1 MIWPSLNLSVLIR
14 LLVPVLG
21 LGVGVMPLLTPDDI
35 RRVAFDCRRG
45 WSKRDRY
52 DADEVDA
59 YLDEC
64 ALTISALR
72 KQCERLRAQV
82 PWSPARI
89 DEGPIVVRENNE

>member
-1 MIWPSLNLSVLIR
+1 MILGLVL
-14 LLVPVLG
+14 VWV

-35 RRVAFDCRRG
+35 RRVTFDCRRG

-64 ALTISALR
+64 ALTISALG

-89 DEGPIVVRENNE
+89 GEKPIVVKENK

>member
-1 MIWPSLNLSVLIR
+1 MIR
-14 LLVPVLG
+14 LLVPCLG

-45 WSKRDRY
+45 WWVFPDRY

-64 ALTISALR
+64 ALTVAALAD
-72 KQCERLRAQV
+72 QCERLRARV

-89 DEGPIVVRENNE
+89 DEKPIVVKGNK

>member
-1 MIWPSLNLSVLIR
+1 
-14 LLVPVLG
+14 
-21 LGVGVMPLLTPDDI
+21 MPLLTPDDI
-35 RRVAFDCRRG
+35 RRVRFDCRRG
-45 WSKRDRY
+45 WFTKCDRY

-64 ALTISALR
+64 ALSIAALR

-89 DEGPIVVRENNE
+89 DEGPIVVKENK

>member
-1 MIWPSLNLSVLIR
+1 MIR
-14 LLVPVLG
+14 LLVPCLG

-45 WSKRDRY
+45 WFWKRDRY
-52 DADEVDA
+52 DADEVDD

-64 ALTISALR
+64 ALTVAALG
-72 KQCERLRAQV
+72 KQCERLKARV

-89 DEGPIVVRENNE
+89 DEKPIVVVEENK

>member
-1 MIWPSLNLSVLIR
+1 MIR
-14 LLVPVLG
+14 LLVPVLV

-45 WSKRDRY
+45 WWVFPDRY
-52 DADEVDA
+52 DADEVDD

-64 ALTISALR
+64 ALTISALG
-72 KQCERLRAQV
+72 KQCEQLMARV

-89 DEGPIVVRENNE
+89 DEGPIYVRSE

>member
-1 MIWPSLNLSVLIR
+1 MIR
-14 LLVPVLG
+14 LLVLVWA

-45 WSKRDRY
+45 WWVFPDRY
-52 DADEVDA
+52 DADEVDD

-64 ALTISALR
+64 ALTVAALG
-72 KQCERLRAQV
+72 KQCERLKAQV

-89 DEGPIVVRENNE
+89 DEKPIVVVEENK

>member
-1 MIWPSLNLSVLIR
+1 MIR
-14 LLVPVLG
+14 LLVPGLV

-45 WSKRDRY
+45 WWVFPDRY
-52 DADEVDA
+52 DADEVDD

-64 ALTISALR
+64 ALTVAALG
-72 KQCERLRAQV
+72 KQCERLKAQV

-89 DEGPIVVRENNE
+89 DEKPIVVKGNK

>member
-1 MIWPSLNLSVLIR
+1 MIR
-14 LLVPVLG
+14 LLVLVRV

-45 WSKRDRY
+45 WWVFPDRY
-52 DADEVDA
+52 DADEVDD

-64 ALTISALR
+64 ALTISALG
-72 KQCERLRAQV
+72 KQCEQLMARV

-89 DEGPIVVRENNE
+89 DEGPIYVRSE

>member
-1 MIWPSLNLSVLIR
+1 MSVLIR
-14 LLVPVLG
+14 LLVLVWV

-45 WSKRDRY
+45 WWLFPDRY
-52 DADEVDA
+52 DADEVDD

-64 ALTISALR
+64 ALTVAALG
-72 KQCERLRAQV
+72 KQCERLRARL

-89 DEGPIVVRENNE
+89 DEKPIVVRKTNE

>member
-1 MIWPSLNLSVLIR
+1 MIR

-21 LGVGVMPLLTPDDI
+21 LGVGLMPLLTPDDI
-35 RRVAFDCRRG
+35 RRSEFRSWRG
-45 WSKRDRY
+45 FLWRPDRY

-64 ALTISALR
+64 ALSIAALR
-72 KQCERLRAQV
+72 KQCERLKAQV

-89 DEGPIVVRENNE
+89 DEGPIVVKENK

>member
-1 MIWPSLNLSVLIR
+1 MIR
-14 LLVPVLG
+14 LLVLVWV

-45 WSKRDRY
+45 WWVFPDRY
-52 DADEVDA
+52 DADEVDD

-64 ALTISALR
+64 ALTISALG
-72 KQCERLRAQV
+72 KQCEQLMARV

-89 DEGPIVVRENNE
+89 DEGPIYVRSE